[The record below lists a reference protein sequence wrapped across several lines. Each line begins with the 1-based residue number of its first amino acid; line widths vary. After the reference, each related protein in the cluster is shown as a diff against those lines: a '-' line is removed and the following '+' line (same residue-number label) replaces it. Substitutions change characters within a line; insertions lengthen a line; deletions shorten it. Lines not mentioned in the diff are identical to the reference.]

1 MRLATAS
8 LVVGSIAAAIC
19 VAVAASTSA
28 ATYSALGLIGFW
40 LSPVVGL
47 LAIALSLIVLADKD
61 AVTSAKRG
69 AVVALVLGA
78 APIVLFLWV
87 VVLAFV
93 PMQSWL

>member
-1 MRLATAS
+1 
-8 LVVGSIAAAIC
+8 
-19 VAVAASTSA
+19 
-28 ATYSALGLIGFW
+28 
-40 LSPVVGL
+40 
-47 LAIALSLIVLADKD
+47 
-61 AVTSAKRG
+61 VTSAKRG